1 MYRGGVTD
9 SGIPLACDNQPVAPP
24 ISPAADLRAAL
35 DRLAEAVEAVGFR
48 LPGSAGPDRRQLRDI
63 TATLVRDYL
72 VARLGDMDGPM
83 LVAVFGPTGS
93 GKSTILNALAGR
105 EVSPA
110 GVIRPTTRAP
120 VVWCRRGHAHR
131 YAAGAFAEA
140 LVVEDDHPLLA
151 SMTIV
156 DTPDLD
162 SYADENRRRAERILA
177 IADVGVFVTTPQ
189 RYADA
194 VPWEVMR
201 GLAERG
207 LPLTF
212 VMNRLSRRAAGSL
225 ADFAAVLRREGVADL
240 AGGET
245 VAIHE
250 QRRGSVVLPKA
261 VIKGLGQVVDDLA
274 VRRAEVVLES
284 VDGALA
290 TAASRSGAVADE
302 VRSQDAEALALRAA
316 VDHAYRTQIEEL
328 HAHLAGGALI
338 RAEVIN
344 RWQRLIGVSDLASIV
359 SRGVG
364 RVRDI
369 FRPRQ
374 VAEGFESEV
383 SQEMVAMVSNRA
395 QRAVNTVVTAWE
407 IDPGGLALLNPDLR
421 RVDAETASLA
431 VTEIEGWLAGLV
443 SLVREEGKGRFQ
455 LARAA
460 SIGVNAA
467 ASVLLVSVF
476 AATGGLTGAEVGVVA
491 GTAAAQQT
499 ILEHA
504 FGRAAAGRLAQRAR
518 SDLERR
524 LGWVLEA
531 DAARFMEMIDS
542 NTDSEAAAAS
552 IEEAVDLVAKR
563 AGEWSGARST

>member
-48 LPGSAGPDRRQLRDI
+48 LPGSAGPDRRQLRDM

-201 GLAERG
+201 RLAERG

-212 VMNRLSRRAAGSL
+212 VMNRLSRRAAGSR
-225 ADFAAVLRREGVADL
+225 AD
-240 AGGET
+240 GG
-245 VAIHE
+245 
-250 QRRGSVVLPKA
+250 
-261 VIKGLGQVVDDLA
+261 
-274 VRRAEVVLES
+274 
-284 VDGALA
+284 
-290 TAASRSGAVADE
+290 
-302 VRSQDAEALALRAA
+302 
-316 VDHAYRTQIEEL
+316 
-328 HAHLAGGALI
+328 
-338 RAEVIN
+338 
-344 RWQRLIGVSDLASIV
+344 
-359 SRGVG
+359 
-364 RVRDI
+364 
-369 FRPRQ
+369 
-374 VAEGFESEV
+374 
-383 SQEMVAMVSNRA
+383 
-395 QRAVNTVVTAWE
+395 
-407 IDPGGLALLNPDLR
+407 
-421 RVDAETASLA
+421 
-431 VTEIEGWLAGLV
+431 
-443 SLVREEGKGRFQ
+443 
-455 LARAA
+455 
-460 SIGVNAA
+460 
-467 ASVLLVSVF
+467 
-476 AATGGLTGAEVGVVA
+476 AATGGSMTTVA
-491 GTAAAQQT
+491 SG
-499 ILEHA
+499 I
-504 FGRAAAGRLAQRAR
+504 G
-518 SDLERR
+518 
-524 LGWVLEA
+524 
-531 DAARFMEMIDS
+531 
-542 NTDSEAAAAS
+542 AAS
-552 IEEAVDLVAKR
+552 ATAPAAVPISWR
-563 AGEWSGARST
+563 AFST